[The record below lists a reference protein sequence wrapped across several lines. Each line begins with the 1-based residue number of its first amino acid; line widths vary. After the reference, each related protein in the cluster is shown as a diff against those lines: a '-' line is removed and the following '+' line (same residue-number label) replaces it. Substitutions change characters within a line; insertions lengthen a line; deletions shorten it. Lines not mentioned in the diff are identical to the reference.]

1 MCHCN
6 TDLSFCKFCI
16 LFYQNDVI
24 YLSVYIQLLTK
35 VSTLPHDEPLDFM
48 LNDHFVNFVFCF
60 IRMMLYIYL
69 YIYSC

>member
-48 LNDHFVNFVFCF
+48 LNVIHG
-60 IRMMLYIYL
+60 IG
-69 YIYSC
+69 YSSSVTAWIIDLKLVS